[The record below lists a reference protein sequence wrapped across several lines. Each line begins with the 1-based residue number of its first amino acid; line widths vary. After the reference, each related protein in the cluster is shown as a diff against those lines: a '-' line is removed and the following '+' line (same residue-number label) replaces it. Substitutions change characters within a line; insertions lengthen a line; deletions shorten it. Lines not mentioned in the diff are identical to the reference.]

1 MALGKW
7 IGSALGW
14 ILSGGNVLGAIAGYC
29 IGSLLSDATSTAERE
44 NGFNGNGKHLETTIR
59 TRNFNQRPF
68 EEDRN
73 SFSLLNACAL
83 IVYYKKLWQNNAF
96 RNELR

>member
-44 NGFNGNGKHLETTIR
+44 NGFKRKRKYI
-59 TRNFNQRPF
+59 
-68 EEDRN
+68 
-73 SFSLLNACAL
+73 
-83 IVYYKKLWQNNAF
+83 
-96 RNELR
+96 

>member
-29 IGSLLSDATSTAERE
+29 IGSLLGDAFNASDEG
-44 NGFNGNGKHLETTIR
+44 NGFNGDNGHSETITPALNSIIVHSKKTV
-59 TRNFNQRPF
+59 TR
-68 EEDRN
+68 
-73 SFSLLNACAL
+73 SFSQCSYSRRIL
-83 IVYYKKLWQNNAF
+83 
-96 RNELR
+96 

>member
-29 IGSLLSDATSTAERE
+29 IGSLLGDAFNASDEG
-44 NGFNGNGKHLETTIR
+44 NGFNGDNGTF
-59 TRNFNQRPF
+59 RNDYSGTQFNHRPF
-68 EEDRN
+68 EEERKMTI
-73 SFSLLNACAL
+73 SLQLL
-83 IVYYKKLWQNNAF
+83 VS
-96 RNELR
+96 